1 MAELTGYQIDL
12 ERRPRGHASLA
23 DLTRTLE
30 VLEQRLDRVSQ
41 TRQEKR
47 RSAQPR
53 GETQAA
59 GRSTLRTLAQETP
72 ASRPSYQA
80 EAPQP
85 RRRRPASLNDAVSE
99 IVMRQK
105 VLDRQPASQA
115 RQGAETRRDHR
126 SIERP
131 ARSLALPAVE
141 TTVYAAENDAHRR
154 RSTTSRAPA
163 FEGREAD
170 DRVHPKSSSVE
181 ELRAELIRLREEL
194 GRDLASG
201 VAGQVEDMRR
211 AFADLRE
218 TIADKASVER
228 IDEEIGRVH
237 DGLEKMA
244 NTGVDRNV
252 IADMRDELDDM
263 RQLVAA
269 TAREESLEA
278 VARRWESFEEAQTN
292 RDDQAHETKREL
304 HAELGRLRDSLSR
317 LASEDQIRAVE
328 QRWVD
333 FEDRVVAEMGASDRS
348 STFAD
353 RLSNEMESLRQQLAS
368 LASEQSIHA
377 VDTRLGERLGAIEDR
392 FASRDEMDATVRTL
406 TDRLAHLEESLAT
419 LPEILPFDSLD
430 QRIGDLSKAIDRI
443 SARAEA
449 NDSSDRFAQVEDRL
463 DEITRAIVAVSER
476 RPEIDLAPVE
486 RLEARLQALAAR
498 VDDLANDGTAALL
511 AERLAEM
518 TARIEEIGAPDPFP
532 AEIGEQ
538 IDRLTRRLDEIS
550 LSDGGS
556 QRDITAL
563 ETRIASLAERIEE
576 QLAAPREDGAA
587 MRSLQ
592 EQIARIAEVVNSDGF
607 GTGSGLERRMDD
619 LERRVDANADNILI
633 AAKAAADEA
642 VRQILEQGDV
652 RQGEHVARLSDELSK
667 LQQLSKD
674 TTVRSKDFF
683 EAVNAALS
691 RVVDRIDAIENDMSR
706 APAPEAA
713 WNRETTSSTASHAM
727 AAHAAAAAVAETD
740 REEDDTGPKGLRAL
754 LSRNFKGTGRKEV
767 PAQERWNTEPSPS
780 PRHGQTVA
788 RDDVPSLD
796 ASDVFDSPEAN
807 RPLAIGS
814 GTPDIAALLERVR
827 NQKTDTQHP
836 AEEGAK
842 ADFIAAARR
851 AAMAAAEEAEH
862 YSEGTEEESRSGGI
876 GQALA
881 RRRKPIMLAASAVLL
896 ALLALPAGK
905 FVAEQTGLIDDAPLV
920 EREMMSSSSEA
931 MSGGGTQQN
940 ETGRSTEPDTQSVE
954 PESTMTPPR
963 APNVAPAEASD
974 VPAVAPEQ
982 TAAVAEIA
990 ESSRPGPTRDAAGLG
1005 DPPVTSAAFTP
1016 PAPTQATATT
1026 DETSAAASVGTVRYD
1041 DVVNGLPEGIGPTPL
1056 LEAAKAGDPK
1066 ALFEIGLRLME
1077 GRTVSSDPTKAAE
1090 WFERSAKLGFAPA
1103 QYSLGTLYE
1112 KGNGVA
1118 RDTIKARDWY
1128 LKAAEAGNVR
1138 AMHNLAVLFATGV
1151 DGKSEPEQAARW
1163 FVDAA
1168 EHGMTDSQY
1177 NLGILYARGAGVD
1190 QNMAESYKWFSIVGA
1205 AGDQDAVNKRDEV
1218 AKALSEQELAKA
1230 KAEVA
1235 SFKVADRN
1243 EEANT
1248 VDIPSEWTAA
1258 ADRPTTTSSID
1269 MKRAVRNIQAI
1280 LTKLGYEPG
1289 VPDGVIGDKTTAAIK
1304 SFQKDAGLQPSG
1316 AIDEALIRALL
1327 ERKDG

>member
-12 ERRPRGHASLA
+12 DRRAKGHASLA

-53 GETQAA
+53 GETQGTA
-59 GRSTLRTLAQETP
+59 RSALRNLAEGAQTTRTQIHAEP
-72 ASRPSYQA
+72 A
-80 EAPQP
+80 QP

-105 VLDRQPASQA
+105 VLDRQPAPQPRQA
-115 RQGAETRRDHR
+115 ADPRRNR

-131 ARSLALPAVE
+131 AR
-141 TTVYAAENDAHRR
+141 
-154 RSTTSRAPA
+154 APA
-163 FEGREAD
+163 HSVAADSARHSAMYEDRRPSSPLARTQASDGRYGD
-170 DRVHPKSSSVE
+170 DRVRPKSSTVE
-181 ELRAELIRLREEL
+181 ELRDELIRLREEL

-201 VAGQVEDMRR
+201 VAEQVEDMRR

-218 TIADKASVER
+218 TIADKSSVER

-244 NTGVDRNV
+244 STGVDRNV

-263 RQLVAA
+263 RRLVAS

-278 VARRWESFEEAQTN
+278 VARRWDSFEEAQTS

-304 HAELGRLRDSLSR
+304 HAELERLRDSLSR

-333 FEDRVVAEMGASDRS
+333 FEDRVVAEMGAGDRS
-348 STFAD
+348 TAFAD

-392 FASRDEMDATVRTL
+392 FASREEMDVTVRTL

-419 LPEILPFDSLD
+419 LPEVLPFGSLD
-430 QRIGDLSKAIDRI
+430 ERIGDLSQAIDRI
-443 SARAEA
+443 SARTEA
-449 NDSSDRFAQVEDRL
+449 NDSADRFAQVEDRL

-476 RPEIDLAPVE
+476 RPEIDLGPVE
-486 RLEARLQALAAR
+486 RLEARLQSLAAR

-532 AEIGEQ
+532 AEIGKQ

-550 LSDGGS
+550 LPDGNT
-556 QRDITAL
+556 QRDVTAL
-563 ETRIASLAERIEE
+563 EARIASLAERIEE
-576 QLAAPREDGAA
+576 QLSAPRDDDAA
-587 MRSLQ
+587 MRGLQ
-592 EQIARIAEVVNSDGF
+592 EQITRIAEVVNSDAF
-607 GTGSGLERRMDD
+607 GASSGLERRMEE
-619 LERRVDANADNILI
+619 LERRIDANGENIVV

-642 VRQILEQGDV
+642 VRQILEQGDM
-652 RQGEHVARLSDELSK
+652 RQGEHVARLSDELAK

-683 EAVNAALS
+683 EAVNSALT
-691 RVVDRIDAIENDMSR
+691 RVVDRIDAIEKDLSH
-706 APAPEAA
+706 APAPRAA
-713 WNRETTSSTASHAM
+713 WSEETSASEPPRAM
-727 AAHAAAAAVAETD
+727 AAHAAAAAVAEMD
-740 REEDDTGPKGLRAL
+740 REEEEKETGPKGLRAL
-754 LSRNFKGTGRKEV
+754 LSRNFKGTGRKEAPV
-767 PAQERWNTEPSPS
+767 AERWSDEAAHG
-780 PRHGQTVA
+780 HGQTVA

-796 ASDVFDSPEAN
+796 AADIFDSPEAN

-827 NQKTDTQHP
+827 NQKADAQHP
-836 AEEGAK
+836 ADEGAK

-920 EREMMSSSSEA
+920 ERDLMSSSSEA
-931 MSGGGTQQN
+931 MSGVVMPKN
-940 ETGRSTEPDTQSVE
+940 EPRRSAELSSQAAESEAGMAVPSVPGVVSVE
-954 PESTMTPPR
+954 ARNEP
-963 APNVAPAEASD
+963 APAP
-974 VPAVAPEQ
+974 VQAPSS
-982 TAAVAEIA
+982 AEDQD
-990 ESSRPGPTRDAAGLG
+990 SPRPGPTREAAGLG
-1005 DPPVTSAAFTP
+1005 DTTVTNAAFSPQTP
-1016 PAPTQATATT
+1016 PQSVTAT

-1041 DVVNGLPEGIGPTPL
+1041 EVVNALPEGIGPTPL
-1056 LEAAKAGDPK
+1056 LEAAKGGDPK

-1112 KGNGVA
+1112 KGNGVT
-1118 RDTIKARDWY
+1118 RDTVKARDWY

-1190 QNMAESYKWFSIVGA
+1190 QNMVESYKWFSIVGA

-1218 AKALSEQELAKA
+1218 AKALSPQELADA

-1235 SFKVADRN
+1235 SFKVEDRN

-1304 SFQKDAGLQPSG
+1304 SFQKDAGLDPSG
-1316 AIDEALIRALL
+1316 AIDEPLIRALL